1 MADKKEDKVLSGP
14 CEMCVNYVYDDDECY
29 YCDVNLDED
38 DMYKFL
44 TGNTKGCSFFQLYD
58 EYKIVRHQMQKG
70 ERYARLQ

>member
-14 CEMCVNYVYDDDECY
+14 CEMCVNYVYDDEDECY

-58 EYKIVRHQMQKG
+58 EYKIVRHQM
-70 ERYARLQ
+70 